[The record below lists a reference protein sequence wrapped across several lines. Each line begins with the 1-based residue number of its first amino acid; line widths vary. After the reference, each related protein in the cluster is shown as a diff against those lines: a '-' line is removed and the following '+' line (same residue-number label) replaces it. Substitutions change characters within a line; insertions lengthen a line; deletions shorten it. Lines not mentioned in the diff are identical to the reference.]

1 MMELENPSSM
11 TAFNSGSGEAS
22 VSCFGQLRPTPLPL
36 VVVKKKRNL
45 AGIQDPEAE
54 VVARSPKTLL
64 ATNRFVCEVCS
75 KGFPRD
81 QNLELHRKGHHDPS
95 RALGDLIGIKKHFCR
110 KHGEKEVEV
119 RQVLQEVRHAV
130 RLEGP
135 RQGLR
140 HPRIPLR
147 LRRPLLAEE
156 KLHPP

>member
-11 TAFNSGSGEAS
+11 TASNSGSGEARI
-22 VSCFGQLRPTPLPL
+22 SCFGQLQAPPLPL
-36 VVVKKKRNL
+36 VVAKKKRNL

-54 VVARSPKTLL
+54 VVARL
-64 ATNRFVCEVCS
+64 ATNRFGCEVCC

-81 QNLELHRKGHHDPS
+81 QNVQLHLKRYHDPS

-119 RQVLQEVRHAV
+119 RQVLQEVRRAV
-130 RLEGP
+130 RPEGP

-147 LRRPLLAEE
+147 LRRPLLAV
-156 KLHPP
+156 KRLPQ